1 MNKKMGIYSSV
12 FTFLAVFAFGICAL
26 LGILLENDSLGKNG
40 SYFSSILIAI
50 GYVAMIC
57 SYLTFVKND
66 YKSVGL
72 IALAFAIM
80 YATINIIVYY
90 TQLTT
95 VRLSDLSNET
105 KDLLDFSKFGLIF
118 AYDQLGY
125 VFLSLSTFFIGIILE
140 PKNKKEKLL
149 KYLLCIHGIY
159 AIVCFIIP
167 ILGLF
172 NSNMTGDE
180 IIGTIVLEIWCIHFL
195 PICILSCKYFG
206 NIRNLYELT

>member
-1 MNKKMGIYSSV
+1 MNRKTGMYSSV

-26 LGILLENDSLGKNG
+26 LGILLKNGSFGKNG

-66 YKSVGL
+66 HKAIGL

-95 VRLSDLSNET
+95 VRLSDLSNEA
-105 KDLLDFSKFGLIF
+105 KNLLDFSKFGLIF

-140 PKNKKEKLL
+140 PKNKKEKVL
-149 KYLLCIHGIY
+149 KCLLCIHGIY
-159 AIVCFIIP
+159 AIVCFILP
-167 ILGLF
+167 LLGLF
-172 NSNMTGDE
+172 NSSMTGGE
-180 IIGTIVLEIWCIHFL
+180 IIGTMVLEIWCIHLL
-195 PICILSCKYFG
+195 PICILSYKYFG
-206 NIRNLYELT
+206 NIR